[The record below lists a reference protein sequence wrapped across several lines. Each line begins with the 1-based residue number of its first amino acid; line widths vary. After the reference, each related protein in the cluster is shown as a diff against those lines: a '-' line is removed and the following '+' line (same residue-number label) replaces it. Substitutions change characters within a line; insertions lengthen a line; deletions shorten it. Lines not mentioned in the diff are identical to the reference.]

1 MTQQDLQEN
10 LQSLEPGVPVEKT
23 LSVIELIFSGGT
35 AGVFIIGVLFVLLV
49 VGVYI
54 YFERL
59 FAIKAAS

>member
-10 LQSLEPGVPVEKT
+10 LQNLDPGVPVEKT

-59 FAIKAAS
+59 FLL